1 VKLLLLIAIG
11 GAIGSIARYLLSS
24 QTYSI
29 LGSYFPYGTLVVNV
43 LGAFLIGIISMIIT
57 ERFSGY
63 AMELRGLLLIGFL
76 GGFTTFS
83 SFSLETMNLL
93 ENGQLSYALLNIV
106 GSVVLCLIATW
117 LGLMLGRAL

>member
-1 VKLLLLIAIG
+1 MKLLLLIAIG